1 MAYRSRRKPS
11 GGADGVQSPHTLIR
25 VLSLLIA
32 VTFIPFHLPAMTVIC
47 LGYLIARFT
56 ARRPQLSGKW
66 PDGRPRAEGDR
77 ERALEASWRRATRW
91 LDGGLLPSGAD
102 ACPAIMLS
110 VFAFA
115 WMVWDPEHLG
125 IPGWRMI
132 PAAVEAICA
141 YLDAMGWLAQRRD
154 MTVTVKGLDTHMRR
168 RRVPWARKRLPLI
181 LGCMMAGIPCGL
193 LVWAFTGMIWP
204 TFMLMAGLA
213 GVPMIPAHRQAMR
226 AFGTDYAT
234 ALRLWSWLDRMDKP
248 PIRQMPG
255 YVSDTETGAD
265 GSLVCTVHTPDA
277 NEWVSDGLNRALTP
291 ITQQDG
297 LLCGFSYAGQDRTKV
312 VMSVCPVPPPAPEDL
327 LADPV
332 MLKARLGV
340 DEARMGAMYGAFPG
354 RITGLKQVA
363 SRDGRPAV
371 WSFEVDGTNADWT
384 LIGRDWL
391 KGAEPG
397 RFGDWMNMERLTV
410 IPDPG
415 GAHGW
420 ICPDEKW
427 NEYEWDARTI
437 RPLMS
442 KTLTSDLQDIPRYFT
457 LIRRD
462 ADLKSAFEGG
472 LETAKLPAPATIWHD
487 TMRRLTNPYGWTVTS
502 TQMSIQ
508 RGHDVHEYMKP
519 DLRPAFGESHYAD
532 VLPVFD
538 PNTRQLMTRRLMFIQ
553 AERTGHKENDRIP
566 DMLRDL
572 TGADD
577 ASRMLAQCIVSRACA
592 QALKSPCTVG
602 PATQL
607 AVRGSM
613 WRMRIRLENGV
624 TAADLR
630 RVQERLKSMM
640 GADMTLWDWRDA
652 SHVELWAGTRL
663 DADPRLWR
671 NRRDMERM
679 IRLRLD
685 EAWAA
690 SKATG
695 ADGRPV
701 TTIGV
706 RPYGGSLTRAD
717 FTLPAGLGVE
727 GALSKLD
734 GFRATSGFLYARR
747 IQSDAG
753 LTLLLAE
760 KDPLPSMIPC
770 DWDALDGDDTRLP
783 FATGDDGSVI
793 TLDPHDTAHLLITG
807 QTMSGKT
814 SAAVTLADG
823 ALRRGW
829 MLFVGDPVKNAN
841 DFSGVRSKCSG
852 FATGLADCVGML
864 QWVDREGQRRKD
876 LQTAHGVA
884 NLDDLPDEVRPKR
897 ILVFLDELVSML
909 ELSSG
914 ARRKPTGDPDIDN
927 ENLMEDWRDMCKRKA
942 GAAISHI
949 LTQHRSQGIT
959 LILGSQ
965 MLKAESMKAL
975 PDAGMAKG
983 QLGRLF
989 IGSGN
994 TAGNVSDMNIG
1005 EANRLIRQALDSG
1018 GMPKGRGLYERM
1030 GRGVQMVQCWYSGKP
1045 DQIAGHMSDIPD
1057 ATPVDWSDLIPAKPR
1072 LVGVVDEPETEDE
1085 PVETIR
1091 VDDTDEEDDDFEID

>member
-1 MAYRSRRKPS
+1 MGEPS
-11 GGADGVQSPHTLIR
+11 SPHTPIR
-25 VLSLLIA
+25 ILSLIGGLLLA
-32 VTFIPFHLPAMTVIC
+32 VLHLPGMTVIC
-47 LGYLIARFT
+47 LGFLIARFT
-56 ARRPQLSGKW
+56 AKRPTLSGKW
-66 PDGRPRAEGDR
+66 PDGRPRAEGVG
-77 ERALEASWRRATRW
+77 ERRREASWRRATRW

-102 ACPAIMLS
+102 ACPAIMLGILT
-110 VFAFA
+110 FA
-115 WMVWDPEHLG
+115 WVAWDPDHMG
-125 IPGWRMI
+125 VPAWRLTV
-132 PAAVEAICA
+132 AVLDAVCA
-141 YLDAMGWLAQRRD
+141 YLNVMGWQAARRD
-154 MTVTVKGLDTHMRR
+154 MTCTVKGLDTHMRR
-168 RRVPWARKRLPLI
+168 RRVPWARKRLPMI
-181 LGCMMAGIPCGL
+181 GACMLASLPLGL
-193 LVWAFTGMIWP
+193 LAWAFTGAWWP
-204 TFMLMAGLA
+204 TLLFTVGLA
-213 GVPMIPAHRQAMR
+213 GVPMIPAHRQAGR
-226 AFGTDYAT
+226 AFKSDYAT
-234 ALRLWSWLDRMDKP
+234 ALKLWSWLDRMDKP

-255 YVSDTETGAD
+255 YVSDTETGQD
-265 GSLVCTVHTPDA
+265 GSLVCTLHTPDA
-277 NEWVSDGLNRALTP
+277 NEWVSDGLNRVLTP

-297 LLCGFSYAGQDRTKV
+297 LLCGFAYAGQDRTKV
-312 VMSVCPVPPPAPEDL
+312 IMSVCPVQPPRPADL
-327 LADPV
+327 LADRV
-332 MLKARLGV
+332 MLASRLGV
-340 DEARMGAMYGAFPG
+340 DETRMGAMYGAFPG
-354 RITGLKQVA
+354 RITGLKPVA

-397 RFGDWMNMERLTV
+397 RFGDWMNMEHVTV

-415 GAHGW
+415 GTRAW
-420 ICPDEKW
+420 VCMDEQW
-427 NEYEWDARTI
+427 DRYEWDGRTI
-437 RPLMS
+437 RPLMTR
-442 KTLTSDLQDIPRYFT
+442 TLTRNMNDIPRYFA

-462 ADLKSAFEGG
+462 ADLKTTFTGG

-487 TMRRLTNPYGWTVTS
+487 TANRLRNPYGWTVTV

-538 PNTRQLMTRRLMFIQ
+538 PNTRQLMTRRLMFVQ
-553 AERTGHKENDRIP
+553 AERTNHKENDRIP

-577 ASRMLAQCIVSRACA
+577 ASRMLAQCVVSRACA

-602 PATQL
+602 DAAQL

-640 GADMTLWDWRDA
+640 GADLTLWDWRDA
-652 SHVELWAGTRL
+652 SHVELWAGTRM
-663 DADPRLWR
+663 DANPRLWR

-701 TTIGV
+701 TTV
-706 RPYGGSLTRAD
+706 RVGEAGGMLTRAD

-734 GFRATSGFLYARR
+734 GFRATSGFMYARR
-747 IQSDAG
+747 IQSDTG
-753 LTLLLAE
+753 LSLLLAE
-760 KDPLPSMIPC
+760 KDPLPAMIPC
-770 DWDALDGDDTRLP
+770 DWNALDGDDTALP
-783 FATGDDGSVI
+783 FATGDDGSTVV
-793 TLDPHDTAHLLITG
+793 LDPHDTAHLLITG

-829 MLFVGDPVKNAN
+829 MLFIGDPVKNAN

-876 LQTAHGVA
+876 LQTSHGVA
-884 NLDDLPDEVRPKR
+884 NLDDLPDDVRPKR

-1045 DQIAGHMSDIPD
+1045 DDIAEHMSDIPD
-1057 ATPVDWSDLIPAKPR
+1057 ATPVDWTDLIPAKPR
-1072 LVGVVDEPETEDE
+1072 LVGVVDEPEPEEE

-1091 VDDTDEEDDDFEID
+1091 VDDTDEDDDFEID